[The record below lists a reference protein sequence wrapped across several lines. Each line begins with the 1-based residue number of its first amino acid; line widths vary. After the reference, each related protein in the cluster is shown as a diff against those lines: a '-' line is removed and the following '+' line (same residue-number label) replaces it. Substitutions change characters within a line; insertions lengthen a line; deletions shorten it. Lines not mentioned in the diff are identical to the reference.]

1 MKKNIRINTT
11 VSPKINAWLDEQSA
25 ETGLT
30 KSAIVLFAI
39 ENYKNQKEAKTSI
52 SELSVLVE
60 EMKKLAEQVEKE

>member
-30 KSAIVLFAI
+30 KSAIVLFLLKI
-39 ENYKNQKEAKTSI
+39 TKT
-52 SELSVLVE
+52 
-60 EMKKLAEQVEKE
+60 KKKRKRR